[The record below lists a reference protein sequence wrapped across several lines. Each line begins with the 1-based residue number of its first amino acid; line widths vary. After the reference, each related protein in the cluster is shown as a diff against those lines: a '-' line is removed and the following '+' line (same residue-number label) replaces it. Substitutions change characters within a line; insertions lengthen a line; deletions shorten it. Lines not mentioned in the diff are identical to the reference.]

1 MNYELE
7 FTPEAVADLER
18 LTQVVSERIVNKIN
32 WLSENF
38 DLITPEPLTADL
50 TGFYKLRVGDYRVIY
65 SFSNKPKMITI
76 DKIGHRREIY
86 R

>member
-38 DLITPEPLTADL
+38 DLITPEPLTAEL

>member
-7 FTPEAVADLER
+7 FTPEAVADLEK
-18 LTQVVSERIVNKIN
+18 LTQVVSNRIVNKIN

-38 DLITPEPLTADL
+38 DMITPEPLTADL
-50 TGFYKLRVGDYRVIY
+50 VGFYKLRVGDYRVIY
-65 SFSNKPKMITI
+65 SFSNQPKIITI